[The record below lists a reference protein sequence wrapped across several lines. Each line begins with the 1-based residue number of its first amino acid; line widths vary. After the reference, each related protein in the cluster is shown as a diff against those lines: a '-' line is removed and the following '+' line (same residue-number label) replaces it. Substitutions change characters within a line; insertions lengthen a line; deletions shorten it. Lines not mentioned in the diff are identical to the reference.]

1 MPVTLKDIAR
11 RAGVTSATVSMVINN
26 KPNISEV
33 TRRKVLKIAQELNYY
48 PNIIARGLA
57 TSRSNAIGVIVPNLA
72 SSFVV
77 RVLQGIKST
86 NRDLNYTVLLF
97 DTIGRKE
104 SEAQL
109 FHRLARER
117 RIDGAILI
125 SSTVTDEELAV
136 FGREMVPGIVVA
148 RKSATVDCVYVNNEV
163 GAGDAVRYLA
173 GKGHTAIACVASS
186 KRGLPMGERI
196 AGYRRSLAE
205 KGIPFRKELVFWTR
219 DDGLPDGIAVFEKIL
234 QSGLRPTAVFVP
246 AGDIVA
252 IGIMK
257 EARKRGIAVPEQ
269 LAVVGFDDIPA
280 AEMVEPSLT
289 TVRQP
294 KLEMGDY
301 AITMIIDK
309 IEGRA
314 MGFKQMELATK
325 FIVRESA

>member
-26 KPNISEV
+26 KPNISEA
-33 TRRKVLKIAQELNYY
+33 TRKKVLKIAHDLNYY
-48 PNIIARGLA
+48 PNSIARGLA
-57 TSRSNAIGVIVPNLA
+57 TSRSGAIGVIVPNLA

-86 NRDLNYTVLLF
+86 NRDLNYMVLLF
-97 DTIGRKE
+97 DTLGKKE

-109 FHRLARER
+109 FQRLSRER

-125 SSTVTDEELAV
+125 SSTVTDAELAM
-136 FGREMVPGIVVA
+136 FGKEMVPSIVVA
-148 RKSATVDCVYVNNEV
+148 RKCATLNCVYVNNEA
-163 GAGDAVRYLA
+163 GAADATDYLIE
-173 GKGHTAIACVASS
+173 KGHRAIACVAAN
-186 KRGLPMGERI
+186 KKGLPMGERI
-196 AGYRRSLAE
+196 AGYRRALARR
-205 KGIPFRKELVFWTR
+205 GIPFREDLLFR
-219 DDGLPDGIAVFEKIL
+219 IADDGLADGAAAFERIVL
-234 QSGLRPTAVFVP
+234 GPVMPTAVFVP
-246 AGDIVA
+246 AGDIAA

-257 EARKRGIAVPEQ
+257 EARKRGIAIPSQ

-301 AITMIIDK
+301 AINMIIDK

-314 MGFKQMELATK
+314 IGSRQQELPTK

>member
-26 KPNISEV
+26 KPNISEA
-33 TRRKVLKIAQELNYY
+33 TRKKVLKIAQELNYY

-97 DTIGRKE
+97 DTIGQKE
-104 SEAQL
+104 SESQL
-109 FHRLARER
+109 FQRLARER

-125 SSTVTDEELAV
+125 SSTVTDEELSV
-136 FGREMVPGIVVA
+136 FGKEDVPSVVVA
-148 RKSATVDCVYVNNEV
+148 RKSAAVDCVYVNNEV
-163 GAGDAVRYLA
+163 GAGEATDYLIE
-173 GKGHTAIACVASS
+173 KGHTAVACVASS
-186 KRGLPMGERI
+186 KKGLPMEERI
-196 AGYRRSLAE
+196 AGYRRSLSNRA
-205 KGIPFRKELVFWTR
+205 IPFREELVFWTN
-219 DDGLPDGIAVFEKIL
+219 DDGLSDGVAVFEKIMH
-234 QSGLRPTAVFVP
+234 SPFVPTAVFVP

-257 EARKRGIAVPEQ
+257 EAKKRGIAIPGQ

-301 AITMIIDK
+301 AINMIIDK
-309 IEGRA
+309 IEGRIS
-314 MGFKQMELATK
+314 GFKQQELTTK